1 MNWGKRFN
9 EMNGSELRTA
19 YDHHF
24 TMFRNATTLA
34 ATAGATFPKTF
45 VRNSQIADFNFNRMR
60 LIENVARKAKIS
72 LT

>member
-9 EMNGSELRTA
+9 EMTADELKVA
-19 YDHHF
+19 HEHHLK
-24 TMFRNATTLA
+24 MFQNATTLA

-72 LT
+72 LA